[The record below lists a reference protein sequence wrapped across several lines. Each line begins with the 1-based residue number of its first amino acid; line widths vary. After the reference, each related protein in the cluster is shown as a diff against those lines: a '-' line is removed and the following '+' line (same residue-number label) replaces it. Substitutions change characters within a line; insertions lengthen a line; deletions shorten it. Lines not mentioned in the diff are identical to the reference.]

1 MRVNLELPAPP
12 TPPPAASP
20 GLRDTG
26 ITQASGRGPSVL
38 PTFPAK
44 SENKDPASAA
54 QKGRDF
60 SPNHPLPAFSPQP
73 LPTPTLLPGSTP
85 ASQVSGTYSSVIQI
99 VVPQLEGLISVPFPG
114 DKPFVPPESTACLQS
129 RGWGIQCS
137 GEIHILCSLA
147 KLFITLMSWALLIC

>member
-12 TPPPAASP
+12 PPPPAASP
-20 GLRDTG
+20 GLRDMG

-99 VVPQLEGLISVPFPG
+99 VALQLEGLVSVPFPG
-114 DKPFVPPESTACLQS
+114 SKPFVPPESTSCLQS
-129 RGWGIQCS
+129 QGWEFNALVKFIFSVLLQNYS
-137 GEIHILCSLA
+137 LLLCHGRS
-147 KLFITLMSWALLIC
+147 